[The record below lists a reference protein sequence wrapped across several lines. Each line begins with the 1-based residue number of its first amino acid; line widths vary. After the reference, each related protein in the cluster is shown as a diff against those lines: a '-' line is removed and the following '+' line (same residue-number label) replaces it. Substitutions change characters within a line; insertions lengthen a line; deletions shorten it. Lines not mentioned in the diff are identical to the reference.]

1 MEGQLVLNN
10 FCAQCEQPAAAAAAA
25 AAGAAAATA
34 ITEKKGA
41 VVRKM
46 EHKADKEVVY
56 ISD

>member
-10 FCAQCEQPAAAAAAA
+10 FCAQCEQPAAAAAA
-25 AAGAAAATA
+25 AAAATA